1 MKYQNDVMR
10 AGIRAILG
18 DITKLEVDVLV
29 NAANERL
36 MAGCGVCG
44 AIHEAAGPEL
54 EAESLALAPCKV
66 GHAVITKAY
75 RCKAKAIIHAVGPRH
90 FLNPKEAPALLAS
103 CYRESLLLAEQSHFS
118 SIAFPCIST
127 GVYGYPKLQAAIIAV
142 NTVRDTLPLTKI
154 QQVVFCCF
162 DKIDLGTYEKLLSE
176 SDLINHI
183 ENT

>member
-1 MKYQNDVMR
+1 MSAV
-10 AGIRAILG
+10 IRAILG
-18 DITKLEVDVLV
+18 DITELDVDVLV
-29 NAANERL
+29 NAANEKL

-54 EAESLALAPCKV
+54 EVESLTLAPCKV

-75 RCKAKAIIHAVGPRH
+75 RCKSKAIVHAVGPRH
-90 FLNPKEAPALLAS
+90 FLNPKEAPVLLAS
-103 CYRESLLLAEQSHFS
+103 CYRESLLLAEKSQFS

-154 QQVVFCCF
+154 KQVIFCCF
-162 DKIDLGTYEKLLSE
+162 DKGDLATYEKLLSE
-176 SDLINHI
+176 SDLNSQI